1 MPGFILHLTAAKM
14 LLDKFHI
21 PVDQN
26 AFYIG
31 NLLPDTAADKEKSHF
46 RAIERCGKMVE
57 YPETDVFAEKYRALL
72 TESSALGYYYHLYI
86 DRKFLKEFYPRVL
99 RYLNADRVEEEDRD
113 KVVWAYVCKTKEIVP
128 VRQFLSEEYYY
139 GDFTRMNRWLVD
151 RYQLPLNLDPF
162 IKNPGIEEVDYRKAE
177 IVLEQLMSYMSQ
189 PVEMVNELKVFDI
202 EELLIFLENAAAE
215 WHRMNC

>member
-21 PVDQN
+21 PVDRN

-31 NLLPDTAADKEKSHF
+31 SLLPDTTEDKAISHF
-46 RAIERCGKMVE
+46 RDAQRRSKMVE
-57 YPETDVFAEKYRALL
+57 YPEVDVFAEKYRTLL
-72 TESSALGYYYHLYI
+72 TESSALGYHYHLYI
-86 DRKFLKEFYPRVL
+86 DRIFLKDFYPRVL
-99 RYLNADRVEEEDRD
+99 KYLNADKVEEEERN
-113 KVVWAYVCKTKEIVP
+113 KVVWAYICKTKEIVP

-151 RYQLPLNLDPF
+151 KYQLPLNLDPF
-162 IKNPGIEEVDYRKAE
+162 VKNPGIEEVDYRKAE
-177 IVLEQLMSYMSQ
+177 IVLGQLKSYMNQS
-189 PVEMVNELKVFDI
+189 VEMINELKVFDI

-215 WHRMNC
+215 WYRTNC